1 MKSSDL
7 NDVKKKLKKVL
18 DSDEEKMQKATRCD
32 ARKAN
37 KPSESDKK

>member
-7 NDVKKKLKKVL
+7 NDVKKIKKVL

>member
-7 NDVKKKLKKVL
+7 NDVKKLKKVL

-37 KPSESDKK
+37 KPGESDKK